1 MFLKLI
7 SFVFVGVFAG
17 VLFGFLR
24 LYLYQRRL
32 IYSPSDQ
39 SPRLNGFSRYFK
51 SVSVKTQDGLWLSH
65 WMSLDFS
72 SGSESGSG
80 SGSGSESGSG
90 SSSGSG
96 SVSGSSSSSGSG
108 SGSESG
114 SGSSSGSSSES
125 GSGSSSESS
134 SISDYGSGS
143 GSGSGSGL
151 RSRSELHLKSGV
163 SATRFGS
170 HLKSGSKRKPWV
182 VLFHG
187 NTGNIESRADKYKF
201 LVDEGFPLLLVEYRG
216 YGGHLGSPSESS
228 LIQDSIGVVRWLM
241 KNQNLGPSDI
251 ILYGESLG
259 SCVALGVG
267 FGIGS
272 GGDKNKSGDSVGVGN
287 GDIENVGDENKSEKS
302 VGVEAAQKGSFQKIV
317 LEGAPSSILEMGKYR
332 FPYLPIRYL
341 LKDTWNS
348 LERIKDVKSSFLF
361 IHGKK
366 DQTVPFELGVKLYEQ
381 TAQPKKHIWIEDRGH
396 NDKLEDSKTKQELLE
411 FLNS

>member
-39 SPRLNGFSRYFK
+39 SSRLNGFSRYFK

-72 SGSESGSG
+72 SGSNSDSG

-96 SVSGSSSSSGSG
+96 
-108 SGSESG
+108 
-114 SGSSSGSSSES
+114 
-125 GSGSSSESS
+125 
-134 SISDYGSGS
+134 
-143 GSGSGSGL
+143 L
-151 RSRSELHLKSGV
+151 RSRSEL
-163 SATRFGS
+163 

-216 YGGHLGSPSESS
+216 YGGHLGSPNESS

-272 GGDKNKSGDSVGVGN
+272 GGDKNKS
-287 GDIENVGDENKSEKS
+287 EKS
-302 VGVEAAQKGSFQKIV
+302 VGVGAAQKGSFQKIV